1 MLDAVCNWAKYNI
14 LSKRRSSI
22 RWRVFR
28 YLSST
33 SQRENVKNLFFWN
46 FDLQLQPHN
55 SQRIEIDPKQK
66 LRANVCMPCL
76 LTTYEIFGKY
86 LRKVFKYL
94 RICILH
100 LLLRIDRLHRNYLV
114 SLIIVPL
121 NLSPNNKWSKIEY

>member
-46 FDLQLQPHN
+46 FALQLQPHN

-94 RICILH
+94 RSRYTTLSSLTITLT
-100 LLLRIDRLHRNYLV
+100 LLQIHYHVYFCKQDLKLGV
-114 SLIIVPL
+114 
-121 NLSPNNKWSKIEY
+121 WT